1 MIQYSC
7 LRLVRRELSI
17 TLDKFRLSNKQAYE
31 MLDQDKIVRIYALRN
46 NNPVNFF
53 TRGAV
58 LTFSSESTLAVLWN

>member
-1 MIQYSC
+1 
-7 LRLVRRELSI
+7 
-17 TLDKFRLSNKQAYE
+17 